1 MMKLIEIEPHF
12 WELYQN
18 QDQLYLSV
26 SVDNSAATYNW
37 DLHLTQAQQQAYQ
50 QQGRESIVELAKQIV
65 AAVFR
70 GDFSFVEQYAT
81 TLEEQNAMLAAF
93 KVWRNLQKND

>member
-18 QDQLYLSV
+18 QEQLYLSV
-26 SVDNSAATYNW
+26 SVDNSAVTYNW
-37 DLHLTQAQQQAYQ
+37 DLHLTEAQQQAYQ

-70 GDFSFVEQYAT
+70 GDFSFVEKHDT
-81 TLEEQNAMLAAF
+81 TAEEKAAIFAAF
-93 KVWRNLQKND
+93 KQWREAQKQD

>member
-1 MMKLIEIEPHF
+1 MKLIEIEPHF

-37 DLHLTQAQQQAYQ
+37 DLHLTQVQQQAYQ
-50 QQGRESIVELAKQIV
+50 Q
-65 AAVFR
+65 
-70 GDFSFVEQYAT
+70 
-81 TLEEQNAMLAAF
+81 
-93 KVWRNLQKND
+93 KN